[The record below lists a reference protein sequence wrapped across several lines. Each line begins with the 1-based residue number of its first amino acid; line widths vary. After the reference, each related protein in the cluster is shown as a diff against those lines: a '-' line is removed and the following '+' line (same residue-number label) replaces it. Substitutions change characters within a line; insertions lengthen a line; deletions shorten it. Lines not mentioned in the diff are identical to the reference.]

1 MAEKG
6 KEAWKIAPS
15 SENNKVRLAL
25 ISEMGLGSGEKGAF
39 GEPRRRPCR
48 AALLAHHRRG
58 GHEEPPGCY
67 VAKVTLCISGERP
80 SGAPAT
86 ATTSGVRFTRV
97 RLLRHKDILVY
108 GQVYR
113 LITSQEVAKALR
125 ERRQEKLRKAQ
136 SELGKQQKMTIQ
148 HHLLHLQQST
158 GVEDDAADSKQTDQ
172 VIRHEREKQRSSR
185 YWRPSLQSI
194 SEIGN

>member
-1 MAEKG
+1 MGNCQANDAAVAVIQLADGRVERLYWPTTAE
-6 KEAWKIAPS
+6 EVMRS
-15 SENNKVRLAL
+15 
-25 ISEMGLGSGEKGAF
+25 
-39 GEPRRRPCR
+39 
-48 AALLAHHRRG
+48 H
-58 GHEEPPGCY
+58 PGCY